1 MILVSIILYTSFIF
15 NVVKLHLIKSP
26 GIKFTPIALQ
36 VNDNVGCPR
45 DFFNNNLAYFPAV
58 CLSNIPGN
66 VKFASKTL
74 LLSSVKY

>member
-1 MILVSIILYTSFIF
+1 MLISTTLYTSFIF

-26 GIKFTPIALQ
+26 GIKFIPIALQ
-36 VNDNVGCPR
+36 VNVNDGCPL
-45 DFFNNNLAYFPAV
+45 DFFNYNLAYFPAV